1 MGNELTELA
10 FLIRRPTAAEKR
22 ACRMLL
28 PRATS
33 AGQRSQTHVAVSRDD
48 ERVIGA
54 AALGPDAALDSAS
67 GGRGRRWLVDLR
79 VIVPARRRGVGRALM
94 SRVVEQAAGHG
105 IPALYAWE
113 WVEPEGDAARAWAAL
128 GFSPCQRQMEYE
140 ADLTRSHEVL
150 LPLYTRV
157 REEGWIPPSARIVP
171 LADADHDAVARL
183 HLRCL
188 GGTRSLLLPML
199 RGSAADAYDPACSRV
214 LLVDGRVVGF
224 TLGRV
229 HPGGAVADVDA
240 NVVDPTLRLGWANL
254 WLKFEAA
261 SVLLARGVQ
270 RIRYATLQQHKDT
283 HRISRQ
289 VDARLLRTVVQMR
302 RDLAPPA
309 TGVAG
314 PESAPPAAGGA
325 GAGG

>member
-1 MGNELTELA
+1 MDHDVTDLG
-10 FLIRRPTAAEKR
+10 FLIRRPTLAEMR

-33 AGQRSQTHVAVSRDD
+33 AGQRSQLHVAVSHDN

-54 AALGPDAALDSAS
+54 AGLGPDSALDSAA

-94 SRVVEQAAGHG
+94 RRLVEQATGHG
-105 IPALYAWE
+105 IPALYAWQ
-113 WVEPEGDAARAWAAL
+113 WVEPEGDALRAWAAL
-128 GFSPCQRQMEYE
+128 GFSPCQRQMEFE
-140 ADLTRSHEVL
+140 ADLARCHDVL

-157 REEGWIPPSARIVP
+157 REDGWIPPTAQIVP

-183 HLRCL
+183 YLRCL
-188 GGTRSLLLPML
+188 GGTRALLLPML

-214 LLVDGRVVGF
+214 LLLDGRVVGF
-224 TLGRV
+224 TLGRI
-229 HPGGAVADVDA
+229 HADGAVADVDA

-261 SVLLARGVQ
+261 SVLLDLGV
-270 RIRYATLQQHKDT
+270 RTIRYATLQQHKDT
-283 HRISRQ
+283 QRISRQ
-289 VDARLLRTVVQMR
+289 VDARLIRTMVQMR
-302 RDLAPPA
+302 RDLPPA
-309 TGVAG
+309 ATD
-314 PESAPPAAGGA
+314 SAPPAGDAVGVEG
-325 GAGG
+325 